1 MRQLNNFLTSS
12 RSECSSLGGM
22 LASIH
27 SKEEDEFIFSLIRP
41 HTERYFGLTWIGAS
55 WVSRGVF
62 EWDDSSPWDYQN
74 WAEGNLHF
82 LTFSVDVRSNY
93 KYCKYNLQDS
103 QITVATSVC
112 SWAMMKIHQKS
123 GQTVSANIHSHL
135 TASVKEKLKR
145 NKSTK
150 LP

>member
-1 MRQLNNFLTSS
+1 MRKLNNLLILS

-27 SKEEDEFIFSLIRP
+27 SKEEDEFILSLIRP
-41 HTERYFGLTWIGAS
+41 TFLYYGFTWIGAS
-55 WVSRGVF
+55 WVSYGVF

-82 LTFSVDVRSNY
+82 LTFSVDVRSNC
-93 KYCKYNLQDS
+93 KYCKHNLQEIR
-103 QITVATSVC
+103 ITTTPVC